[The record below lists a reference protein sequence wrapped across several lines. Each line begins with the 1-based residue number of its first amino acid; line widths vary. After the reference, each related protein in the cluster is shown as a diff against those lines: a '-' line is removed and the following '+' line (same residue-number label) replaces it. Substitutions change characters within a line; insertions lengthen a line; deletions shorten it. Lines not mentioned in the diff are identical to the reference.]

1 MSVRT
6 SEHGPD
12 LPSAVEFGDPERHD
26 PGRAVAERDVSL
38 AHLAFVAV
46 CLIWGTTYLAIR
58 VALESV
64 PVLLVAGLRWMT
76 AGVLLC
82 AVLLAMGRRLPP
94 RRLWG
99 ALILLGVLMNI
110 VGNGFVV
117 FAQQYVA
124 SGLTAVLIAVTPFW
138 SALLE
143 RWLPNGERFTTRALI
158 GLVVGFAGI
167 VVLVWPTMSQGGAG
181 GRAFAVGVVAIQLAC
196 IGWVCGTSYA
206 RRHELGADPL
216 PSAALQMVFSGVM
229 LLVAATAHGDWAHLS
244 FTPRTSAA
252 MAYLSVM
259 GSLVAYSAYI
269 YAIQHLRLSLVS
281 LYAYVNPIIAVA
293 LGTLLLGE
301 PLSGRIVLAAGLV
314 FAGTGIVGR
323 K

>member
-1 MSVRT
+1 M
-6 SEHGPD
+6 
-12 LPSAVEFGDPERHD
+12 
-26 PGRAVAERDVSL
+26 SL

-46 CLIWGTTYLAIR
+46 CLIWGTTYLGIR
-58 VALESV
+58 IALETV
-64 PVLLVAGLRWMT
+64 PVLLVAGLRWMA

-94 RRLWG
+94 RRMWG
-99 ALILLGVLMNI
+99 ALILLGVLMNV

-143 RWLPNGERFTTRALI
+143 RRLPNGDRFTTRALV
-158 GLVVGFAGI
+158 GLLIGFAGI

-181 GRAFAVGVVAIQLAC
+181 GRAFIVGVIAIQLAC

-206 RRHELGADPL
+206 KRHELGADPL
-216 PSAALQMVFSGVM
+216 ASAALQMVFSGVM
-229 LLVAATAHGDWAHLS
+229 LLAAATIHGDWAHLS
-244 FTPRTSAA
+244 FTPRTLGA
-252 MAYLSVM
+252 MTYLALM

-314 FAGTGIVGR
+314 LTGTAIVGR